1 MQYLRQIFVVVILSA
16 ACGCSAVTQHIP
28 IHDPVVIGQEPVDL
42 LSEWRGG
49 ALRRHKS
56 RASLRLQ
63 IEEKWQPISPWN
75 DIQLSDLGMAGLKIE
90 AVTEDGNVIVPSTVG
105 FAGGLINIRFDP
117 QLSSD
122 NGIVRILVKADHDL
136 TLQKILWVNW
146 DAL

>member
-1 MQYLRQIFVVVILSA
+1 
-16 ACGCSAVTQHIP
+16 
-28 IHDPVVIGQEPVDL
+28 
-42 LSEWRGG
+42 
-49 ALRRHKS
+49 
-56 RASLRLQ
+56 
-63 IEEKWQPISPWN
+63 
-75 DIQLSDLGMAGLKIE
+75 MAGLKIE